1 MTPWSY
7 RTNHLPETAALP
19 KCLRRGIHL
28 RCTVICASRTTGQ
41 RWEFSLPHEV
51 SCPSALTSAQ
61 QSIEKI
67 EPHPLEDTSGK
78 GVATAKQPSTI
89 NQGLVT
95 VKARLAKQGLTI
107 PWRELVSGLTWLFM
121 PAKNQ
126 PWHTTSNLKIQ
137 RWTLELN
144 IILMHSTSDLV
155 ISIFFQS
162 LLKSI
167 FMGWTFNYKTWCRI
181 LTFNLFHV
189 WSMNIYSQTKWSVPL
204 KIALMNLLFEI
215 WTH

>member
-1 MTPWSY
+1 MRDSWKSSKNLWPLGLIAPITFQKQLLY
-7 RTNHLPETAALP
+7 RNACEEESTWDAPLSVPLEQQG
-19 KCLRRGIHL
+19 RGG
-28 RCTVICASRTTGQ
+28 S
-41 RWEFSLPHEV
+41 SLYHMKFP
-51 SCPSALTSAQ
+51 AQ

-89 NQGLVT
+89 NQELVT

-144 IILMHSTSDLV
+144 IILMHSTSHLV

-167 FMGWTFNYKTWCRI
+167 FMGWTFNYKTWSEMYPGFQIRGSSGP
-181 LTFNLFHV
+181 LLEKFGGPLLSFGGPANL
-189 WSMNIYSQTKWSVPL
+189 
-204 KIALMNLLFEI
+204 
-215 WTH
+215 

>member
-1 MTPWSY
+1 MRDSWKSSKNLWPLGLIAPITFQRQLLY
-7 RTNHLPETAALP
+7 RNACKEESTWDAPL
-19 KCLRRGIHL
+19 
-28 RCTVICASRTTGQ
+28 CASRTTGQ
-41 RWEFSLPHEV
+41 RREFSLPHEV
-51 SCPSALTSAQ
+51 SCPSSLTSAQ

-78 GVATAKQPSTI
+78 GVATAKQPSTL

-126 PWHTTSNLKIQ
+126 LWHTTSNFKIQ

-144 IILMHSTSDLV
+144 IQLV

-167 FMGWTFNYKTWCRI
+167 FMGWNFNYKAWCRI

-189 WSMNIYSQTKWSVPL
+189 WSMNIQTWCQNVT
-204 KIALMNLLFEI
+204 MNIQVSFDF
-215 WTH
+215 